1 MANDIDKTSPHY
13 KGDFGSI
20 YEVNKKFPTGGVAG
34 DFVVIEGW
42 AHYWNADRASWCVN
56 AERDSYWDELITNFI
71 EKFKLIRGG
80 TYMGVAS
87 LDTVPTKVIGAKM
100 YYFATV
106 AGTYK
111 NFGGLV
117 VPQGINVLYSENGSS
132 WVNTTLLEVAQ
143 ELGVSTNKVVSQKA
157 LNDAL
162 AKKADKE
169 TVNTE
174 LDKKAD
180 KDELDKK
187 ADKDELD
194 KKADKEAVNTE
205 LDKKADKTSVAF
217 SLDLK
222 ANKINVAEENAK
234 QDAEINRKA
243 NQCDVESALNILRK
257 DIGERTVIEGNV
269 ENNPDEEDLTSKS
282 LSNGTIVLSLKDR
295 DYNPL
300 EYSGK
305 GYKILRKNL
314 HDVTCAITKIQVT
327 KVPATDGYVSIII
340 NGVETHVDLVA
351 STDNTVAL
359 VAKKIADK
367 LYETL
372 DEYVTSVDGALVTCT
387 RRFGGDVTTSSFSG
401 VNTGS
406 EATISESSKTE
417 LRNLITPAMISE
429 PNTIYEIRY
438 DFDLDGESIE
448 MQEGTVLKFEGGILR
463 NGKINAFKIY
473 LEKCCKENFHD
484 VEFIGIPYIDNKE
497 CTTKLD
503 VVDRNILFQASVP
516 FTSSLQ
522 AIIECVEPARDLGIN
537 HFQYVPDDNTDVNKQ
552 IELIDTL
559 KLYLSSVKVHKRY
572 SANFMEWFEKT
583 VIPIIQ
589 KYSEYIEYVY
599 ISNEASNDVQ
609 DPTTCATLIACV
621 NKIHGINTDIKVG
634 VSTNYSPSLIS
645 KSLYDALDCIG
656 INYYPK
662 FPYVKEK
669 TRLDSFIKEHAM
681 TYFKGLQEAYPDK
694 EITITEFGCIP
705 FYECAFNPADW
716 EIVNKF
722 DKINYDIDLIYTKCF
737 YDLGFYLTNTLG
749 IKYLNIWY
757 NETLGKYRRYYP
769 YINQSAFKKLY
780 NHWLKI

>member
-1 MANDIDKTSPHY
+1 M
-13 KGDFGSI
+13 
-20 YEVNKKFPTGGVAG
+20 PT
-34 DFVVIEGW
+34 F
-42 AHYWNADRASWCVN
+42 RQ
-56 AERDSYWDELITNFI
+56 
-71 EKFKLIRGG
+71 
-80 TYMGVAS
+80 
-87 LDTVPTKVIGAKM
+87 DTKIGTKVPMMKTDDYNDQSVTKDKIRDGNVTAEKLADGA
-100 YYFATV
+100 
-106 AGTYK
+106 
-111 NFGGLV
+111 
-117 VPQGINVLYSENGSS
+117 
-132 WVNTTLLEVAQ
+132 
-143 ELGVSTNKVVSQKA
+143 VSTDKLPDGAIKTPKIADGAVSTSKISSRSVTNEKIA
-157 LNDAL
+157 YNSVSRA
-162 AKKADKE
+162 
-169 TVNTE
+169 E
-174 LDKKAD
+174 LTPEVRSSIDKKAD
-180 KDELDKK
+180 AEQVNNSLYDLEKK
-187 ADKDELD
+187 LGDRFVVEG
-194 KKADKEAVNTE
+194 
-205 LDKKADKTSVAF
+205 
-217 SLDLK
+217 
-222 ANKINVAEENAK
+222 
-234 QDAEINRKA
+234 
-243 NQCDVESALNILRK
+243 DVTNL
-257 DIGERTVIEGNV
+257 
-269 ENNPDEEDLTSKS
+269 PDEEDLTSVKGS
-282 LSNGTIVLSLKDR
+282 ERDVLKLADR
-295 DYNPL
+295 SYAPYNF
-300 EYSGK
+300 SGK
-305 GYKILRKNL
+305 GYKILRKNIKQ
-314 HDVTCAITKIQVT
+314 VTLAVTKIVVSS
-327 KVPATDGYVSIII
+327 VPTSDGYLAFII
-340 NGVETHVDLVA
+340 NGVESHVDVVA
-351 STDNTVAL
+351 STDTTTNKVAD
-359 VAKKIADK
+359 KIATK
-367 LYETL
+367 LSDTMTEYEVSKDASTITL
-372 DEYVTSVDGALVTCT
+372 T
-387 RRFGGDVTTSSFSG
+387 RKFGVEISQASSFSA
-401 VNTGS
+401 VNTGVS
-406 EATISESSKTE
+406 CSITDSTKKE
-417 LRNLITPAMISE
+417 LRNLLTPIMMNQ

-448 MQEGTVLKFEGGILR
+448 IQEGTVLKFEGGILR

-484 VEFIGIPYIDNKE
+484 VEFIGIPYIDYKE

-537 HFQYVPDDNTDVNKQ
+537 HFQYVPDNNTDVNKQ

-609 DPTTCATLIACV
+609 DPTACAALIACV

>member
-1 MANDIDKTSPHY
+1 MKI
-13 KGDFGSI
+13 
-20 YEVNKKFPTGGVAG
+20 
-34 DFVVIEGW
+34 
-42 AHYWNADRASWCVN
+42 
-56 AERDSYWDELITNFI
+56 
-71 EKFKLIRGG
+71 
-80 TYMGVAS
+80 
-87 LDTVPTKVIGAKM
+87 LD
-100 YYFATV
+100 
-106 AGTYK
+106 
-111 NFGGLV
+111 
-117 VPQGINVLYSENGSS
+117 
-132 WVNTTLLEVAQ
+132 
-143 ELGVSTNKVVSQKA
+143 ELGVATLWEKIKNYVSGKVF
-157 LNDAL
+157 NPD
-162 AKKADKE
+162 
-169 TVNTE
+169 
-174 LDKKAD
+174 
-180 KDELDKK
+180 DE
-187 ADKDELD
+187 
-194 KKADKEAVNTE
+194 
-205 LDKKADKTSVAF
+205 
-217 SLDLK
+217 DL
-222 ANKINVAEENAK
+222 VAEETTGGTSVMKLA
-234 QDAEINRKA
+234 NRSYSPQ
-243 NQCDVESALNILRK
+243 NF
-257 DIGERTVIEGNV
+257 
-269 ENNPDEEDLTSKS
+269 
-282 LSNGTIVLSLKDR
+282 
-295 DYNPL
+295 
-300 EYSGK
+300 SGK
-305 GYKILRKNL
+305 GYKILRKNIKPVSL
-314 HDVTCAITKIQVT
+314 AVTKIVVSSAPT
-327 KVPATDGYVSIII
+327 SDGHISFIIDGI
-340 NGVETHVDLVA
+340 ESHVDVVA
-351 STDNTVAL
+351 SSDTTTNKVAD
-359 VAKKIADK
+359 KIAAK
-367 LYETL
+367 LSDTMAEYEISKDSSTITL
-372 DEYVTSVDGALVTCT
+372 T
-387 RRFGGDVTTSSFSG
+387 RKFGGEVSVSSFSA
-401 VNTGS
+401 VNTGAS
-406 EATISESSKTE
+406 CSITDSTKTE
-417 LRNLITPAMISE
+417 IRNILTQDMINQ

-448 MQEGTVLKFEGGILR
+448 IQEETVLKFEGGILR
-463 NGKINAFKIY
+463 NGTINAFKIY
-473 LEKCCKENFHD
+473 LEKCSKENFHD
-484 VEFIGIPYIDNKE
+484 VEFLGIPYIDNKE

-599 ISNEASNDVQ
+599 ISNEAPNDVQ

>member
-1 MANDIDKTSPHY
+1 MVKLGSTLESSRKDKRLANSDN
-13 KGDFGSI
+13 I
-20 YEVNKKFPTGGVAG
+20 Y
-34 DFVVIEGW
+34 
-42 AHYWNADRASWCVN
+42 
-56 AERDSYWDELITNFI
+56 
-71 EKFKLIRGG
+71 
-80 TYMGVAS
+80 
-87 LDTVPTKVIGAKM
+87 
-100 YYFATV
+100 
-106 AGTYK
+106 
-111 NFGGLV
+111 
-117 VPQGINVLYSENGSS
+117 
-132 WVNTTLLEVAQ
+132 
-143 ELGVSTNKVVSQKA
+143 
-157 LNDAL
+157 
-162 AKKADKE
+162 
-169 TVNTE
+169 
-174 LDKKAD
+174 DKKLG
-180 KDELDKK
+180 KMQE
-187 ADKDELD
+187 
-194 KKADKEAVNTE
+194 
-205 LDKKADKTSVAF
+205 
-217 SLDLK
+217 
-222 ANKINVAEENAK
+222 KINQEVSYLSP
-234 QDAEINRKA
+234 
-243 NQCDVESALNILRK
+243 V
-257 DIGERTVIEGNV
+257 
-269 ENNPDEEDLTSKS
+269 DEEDLTRSYNN
-282 LSNGTIVLSLKDR
+282 NGRSVTKFADR
-295 DYNPL
+295 SYSPQNF
-300 EYSGK
+300 SGK
-305 GYKILRKNL
+305 GYKILRKNIKPVSL
-314 HDVTCAITKIQVT
+314 AVTKIVVSS
-327 KVPATDGYVSIII
+327 VPASDGYLAFII
-340 NGVETHVDLVA
+340 NGVESHVDVVA
-351 STDNTVAL
+351 STDTTTEKVAE
-359 VAKKIADK
+359 KIVLK
-367 LYETL
+367 LAETMVEYEVSQNDSTITL
-372 DEYVTSVDGALVTCT
+372 T
-387 RRFGGDVTTSSFSG
+387 RKFGGKVSTPSSYSAVGTGTSCVVTDSTKVG
-401 VNTGS
+401 
-406 EATISESSKTE
+406 
-417 LRNLITPAMISE
+417 LRNIITPVMINQ

-473 LEKCCKENFHD
+473 LEKCSKENFHD

-537 HFQYVPDDNTDVNKQ
+537 HFQYVPDNNTDVNKQ

-599 ISNEASNDVQ
+599 ISNEASNDVR
-609 DPTTCATLIACV
+609 DPTACAALIACV

>member
-1 MANDIDKTSPHY
+1 MGKIRQLREDQLINGGSQEHIYPITHAKAVYSKDRGNLQDIIDSIREGNFLK
-13 KGDFGSI
+13 DGSI
-20 YEVNKKFPTGGVAG
+20 KTRHLKDRAVTTEKIAKNSVSRVELMSGVCASIDEKADAKQVNKSLYDLEKKIG
-34 DFVVIEGW
+34 DRFVVEG
-42 AHYWNADRASWCVN
+42 DV
-56 AERDSYWDELITNFI
+56 TN
-71 EKFKLIRGG
+71 L
-80 TYMGVAS
+80 
-87 LDTVPTKVIGAKM
+87 
-100 YYFATV
+100 
-106 AGTYK
+106 
-111 NFGGLV
+111 
-117 VPQGINVLYSENGSS
+117 
-132 WVNTTLLEVAQ
+132 
-143 ELGVSTNKVVSQKA
+143 
-157 LNDAL
+157 
-162 AKKADKE
+162 
-169 TVNTE
+169 
-174 LDKKAD
+174 
-180 KDELDKK
+180 
-187 ADKDELD
+187 
-194 KKADKEAVNTE
+194 
-205 LDKKADKTSVAF
+205 
-217 SLDLK
+217 
-222 ANKINVAEENAK
+222 
-234 QDAEINRKA
+234 
-243 NQCDVESALNILRK
+243 
-257 DIGERTVIEGNV
+257 
-269 ENNPDEEDLTSKS
+269 PDEEDLTSVKES
-282 LSNGTIVLSLKDR
+282 EHDVLKLADR
-295 DYNPL
+295 SYAPYNF
-300 EYSGK
+300 SGK
-305 GYKILRKNL
+305 GYKILRRNIKP
-314 HDVTCAITKIQVT
+314 VSIAVTKIRVES
-327 KVPATDGYVSIII
+327 VPLSDGTLSFTI
-340 NGVETHVDLVA
+340 NGKETQVA
-351 STDNTVAL
+351 VSATTDNTTTL
-359 VAKKIADK
+359 VAQKVASAFQKSITE
-367 LYETL
+367 YEVLVDASLITL
-372 DEYVTSVDGALVTCT
+372 TRKSGGSVTPSVFSVGTTGIVCTVTDST
-387 RRFGGDVTTSSFSG
+387 
-401 VNTGS
+401 
-406 EATISESSKTE
+406 KTE
-417 LRNLITPAMISE
+417 LRNILTQDMINQ

-448 MQEGTVLKFEGGILR
+448 IQEGTVLKFEGGILR

-473 LEKCCKENFHD
+473 LEKCSKENFHD

-503 VVDRNILFQASVP
+503 VIDRNILFQASVP

-537 HFQYVPDDNTDVNKQ
+537 HFQYVPDNNTDVNKQ

-559 KLYLSSVKVHKRY
+559 KLCLSSVKIHTRY

-599 ISNEASNDVQ
+599 ISNEAPNDVQ
-609 DPTTCATLIACV
+609 DPTACAALITCI

-681 TYFKGLQEAYPDK
+681 TYFKNLQERYPDK

>member
-1 MANDIDKTSPHY
+1 MMKTDDYNDQSVTKDKIRDGNVTAE
-13 KGDFGSI
+13 KL
-20 YEVNKKFPTGGVAG
+20 
-34 DFVVIEGW
+34 
-42 AHYWNADRASWCVN
+42 AD
-56 AERDSYWDELITNFI
+56 
-71 EKFKLIRGG
+71 
-80 TYMGVAS
+80 
-87 LDTVPTKVIGAKM
+87 GA
-100 YYFATV
+100 
-106 AGTYK
+106 
-111 NFGGLV
+111 
-117 VPQGINVLYSENGSS
+117 
-132 WVNTTLLEVAQ
+132 
-143 ELGVSTNKVVSQKA
+143 VSTDKLPDGAIKTPKIADGAVSTSKIA
-157 LNDAL
+157 PRSVTNEKIAYNSVSR
-162 AKKADKE
+162 A
-169 TVNTE
+169 E
-174 LDKKAD
+174 LTPDVRSSIDKKAD
-180 KDELDKK
+180 AEQVNNSLYDLEKK
-187 ADKDELD
+187 IGDR
-194 KKADKEAVNTE
+194 V
-205 LDKKADKTSVAF
+205 V
-217 SLDLK
+217 
-222 ANKINVAEENAK
+222 
-234 QDAEINRKA
+234 
-243 NQCDVESALNILRK
+243 VEGDMTNL
-257 DIGERTVIEGNV
+257 
-269 ENNPDEEDLTSKS
+269 PDEEDLTSVKES
-282 LSNGTIVLSLKDR
+282 ERDVLKLADR
-295 DYNPL
+295 IYAPYNF
-300 EYSGK
+300 SGK
-305 GYKILRKNL
+305 GYKILRKN
-314 HDVTCAITKIQVT
+314 IKQVT
-327 KVPATDGYVSIII
+327 LAVTEIVVSSGPTSDGYLAFII
-340 NGVETHVDLVA
+340 NGVESHVDVVA
-351 STDNTVAL
+351 SSDTTTDKVADKI
-359 VAKKIADK
+359 VAK
-367 LYETL
+367 LTETMTEYEVSVDASLITL
-372 DEYVTSVDGALVTCT
+372 TRKSGGSVTSSVFSAGTTGVVCT
-387 RRFGGDVTTSSFSG
+387 ITDSTKRKF
-401 VNTGS
+401 
-406 EATISESSKTE
+406 
-417 LRNLITPAMISE
+417 RNILTPAMINQS
-429 PNTIYEIRY
+429 NTIYEIRY

-448 MQEGTVLKFEGGILR
+448 MPEGTVLKFEGGILR

-473 LEKCCKENFHD
+473 LEKCSKENFHNI
-484 VEFIGIPYIDNKE
+484 EFIGIPYIDNKE

-537 HFQYVPDDNTDVNKQ
+537 HFQYVPDNNTDVNKQ

-559 KLYLSSVKVHKRY
+559 KLCLSSVKIHIRY

-599 ISNEASNDVQ
+599 INNEASNDVQ
-609 DPTTCATLIACV
+609 DPTACAALIACV
-621 NKIHGINTDIKVG
+621 NKIHEINTDIKVG

>member
-1 MANDIDKTSPHY
+1 M
-13 KGDFGSI
+13 
-20 YEVNKKFPTGGVAG
+20 PTFREDV
-34 DFVVIEGW
+34 
-42 AHYWNADRASWCVN
+42 
-56 AERDSYWDELITNFI
+56 
-71 EKFKLIRGG
+71 K
-80 TYMGVAS
+80 
-87 LDTVPTKVIGAKM
+87 IGAK
-100 YYFATV
+100 
-106 AGTYK
+106 
-111 NFGGLV
+111 
-117 VPQGINVLYSENGSS
+117 VPMMKTDDYNDQSITKDKIRDGNITSEKLADG
-132 WVNTTLLEVAQ
+132 A
-143 ELGVSTNKVVSQKA
+143 VSTDKLPDGAIKTPKIADGAVSTSKIADQNVTKEKIA
-157 LNDAL
+157 DQSVDNSKLSPEAVTYDKLKDKSVITEKLNDRAVTTE
-162 AKKADKE
+162 KVEEKAI
-169 TVNTE
+169 TNTKLGDQSVDGRVVREASIEGKHIGNNAVSTSKIAPRSVTNEKIAYNSVSRAE
-174 LDKKAD
+174 LTPDVRSSIDKKAD
-180 KDELDKK
+180 AEQVNNSLYDLEKK
-187 ADKDELD
+187 IGDRFVVEGDA
-194 KKADKEAVNTE
+194 
-205 LDKKADKTSVAF
+205 
-217 SLDLK
+217 
-222 ANKINVAEENAK
+222 IN
-234 QDAEINRKA
+234 
-243 NQCDVESALNILRK
+243 L
-257 DIGERTVIEGNV
+257 
-269 ENNPDEEDLTSKS
+269 PDEEDLTSVKES
-282 LSNGTIVLSLKDR
+282 ERDVLKLADR
-295 DYNPL
+295 IYAPYNF
-300 EYSGK
+300 SGK
-305 GYKILRKNL
+305 GYKILRKN
-314 HDVTCAITKIQVT
+314 IKQVT
-327 KVPATDGYVSIII
+327 LAVTEIVVSSVPTSDGYLTFIT
-340 NGVETHVDLVA
+340 NGVESHVDVVA
-351 STDNTVAL
+351 STDTTTDKVAD
-359 VAKKIADK
+359 KIATK
-367 LYETL
+367 LSETMTEYEVSRVASTITL
-372 DEYVTSVDGALVTCT
+372 T
-387 RRFGGDVTTSSFSG
+387 RKFGGKISQASSFSA
-401 VNTGS
+401 VNTS
-406 EATISESSKTE
+406 VSCSITDSTKKV
-417 LRNLITPAMISE
+417 LRNLLTPIMMNQT
-429 PNTIYEIRY
+429 NTIYEIRY

-448 MQEGTVLKFEGGILR
+448 MQGGTVLKFEGGILR

-473 LEKCCKENFHD
+473 LEKCSKENFHD

-537 HFQYVPDDNTDVNKQ
+537 HFQYVPDNNTDVNKQ

-559 KLYLSSVKVHKRY
+559 KLCLSSVKIHTRY

-609 DPTTCATLIACV
+609 DPTACAALIACV

-634 VSTNYSPSLIS
+634 VSTNYSPSLIL

>member
-1 MANDIDKTSPHY
+1 MVKLGSTLESSRKDKRLANSDN
-13 KGDFGSI
+13 I
-20 YEVNKKFPTGGVAG
+20 Y
-34 DFVVIEGW
+34 
-42 AHYWNADRASWCVN
+42 
-56 AERDSYWDELITNFI
+56 
-71 EKFKLIRGG
+71 
-80 TYMGVAS
+80 
-87 LDTVPTKVIGAKM
+87 
-100 YYFATV
+100 
-106 AGTYK
+106 
-111 NFGGLV
+111 
-117 VPQGINVLYSENGSS
+117 
-132 WVNTTLLEVAQ
+132 
-143 ELGVSTNKVVSQKA
+143 
-157 LNDAL
+157 
-162 AKKADKE
+162 
-169 TVNTE
+169 
-174 LDKKAD
+174 DKKLG
-180 KDELDKK
+180 KMQE
-187 ADKDELD
+187 
-194 KKADKEAVNTE
+194 
-205 LDKKADKTSVAF
+205 
-217 SLDLK
+217 
-222 ANKINVAEENAK
+222 KINQEVSSLSP
-234 QDAEINRKA
+234 
-243 NQCDVESALNILRK
+243 V
-257 DIGERTVIEGNV
+257 
-269 ENNPDEEDLTSKS
+269 DEEDLTRSYND
-282 LSNGTIVLSLKDR
+282 NGRSVTKFADR
-295 DYNPL
+295 SYSPQNF
-300 EYSGK
+300 SGK
-305 GYKILRKNL
+305 GYKILRKNIKPVSL
-314 HDVTCAITKIQVT
+314 AVTKIIVSS
-327 KVPATDGYVSIII
+327 VPTSDGYLAFII
-340 NGVETHVDLVA
+340 NGVESHVDVVA
-351 STDNTVAL
+351 STDTTIDKVAE
-359 VAKKIADK
+359 KIATK
-367 LYETL
+367 LNDTMSEYDVSRSASTITL
-372 DEYVTSVDGALVTCT
+372 T
-387 RRFGGDVTTSSFSG
+387 RKFGGTVSTPSSFSAVGTG
-401 VNTGS
+401 VS
-406 EATISESSKTE
+406 CSVKDSSKTK

-473 LEKCCKENFHD
+473 LEKCSKENFHD

-537 HFQYVPDDNTDVNKQ
+537 HFQYVPDNNTDVNKQ

-599 ISNEASNDVQ
+599 ISNEAPNDVQ

-757 NETLGKYRRYYP
+757 NETLGKYSRYYP

>member
-1 MANDIDKTSPHY
+1 MKILDES
-13 KGDFGSI
+13 
-20 YEVNKKFPTGGVAG
+20 GVATLWEKIKNYVSRKVFNP
-34 DFVVIEGW
+34 D
-42 AHYWNADRASWCVN
+42 
-56 AERDSYWDELITNFI
+56 DE
-71 EKFKLIRGG
+71 
-80 TYMGVAS
+80 
-87 LDTVPTKVIGAKM
+87 
-100 YYFATV
+100 
-106 AGTYK
+106 
-111 NFGGLV
+111 
-117 VPQGINVLYSENGSS
+117 
-132 WVNTTLLEVAQ
+132 
-143 ELGVSTNKVVSQKA
+143 
-157 LNDAL
+157 
-162 AKKADKE
+162 
-169 TVNTE
+169 
-174 LDKKAD
+174 
-180 KDELDKK
+180 
-187 ADKDELD
+187 
-194 KKADKEAVNTE
+194 
-205 LDKKADKTSVAF
+205 
-217 SLDLK
+217 DL
-222 ANKINVAEENAK
+222 VAEETT
-234 QDAEINRKA
+234 
-243 NQCDVESALNILRK
+243 
-257 DIGERTVIEGNV
+257 GG
-269 ENNPDEEDLTSKS
+269 TSVMK
-282 LSNGTIVLSLKDR
+282 LADR
-295 DYNPL
+295 SYSPQNF
-300 EYSGK
+300 SGK
-305 GYKILRKNL
+305 GYKILRKNIKPVSL
-314 HDVTCAITKIQVT
+314 SVTKIIVSA
-327 KVPATDGYVSIII
+327 VPTSDGYISFII
-340 NGVETHVDLVA
+340 NGVESHVDVVTSSDTTTDKVADKIVAKLTETMTEYEVSKDA
-351 STDNTVAL
+351 ST
-359 VAKKIADK
+359 I
-367 LYETL
+367 TL
-372 DEYVTSVDGALVTCT
+372 T
-387 RRFGGDVTTSSFSG
+387 RKFGGEVSVSSFSA
-401 VNTGS
+401 VNTGAS
-406 EATISESSKTE
+406 CSITDSTKTE
-417 LRNLITPAMISE
+417 IRNILTQDMINQ

-448 MQEGTVLKFEGGILR
+448 IQEETVLKFEGGILR
-463 NGKINAFKIY
+463 NGTINAFKIY
-473 LEKCCKENFHD
+473 LEKCSKENFHD
-484 VEFIGIPYIDNKE
+484 VEFLGIPYIDNKE

-599 ISNEASNDVQ
+599 ISNEAPNDVQ